1 MIELQEKKRRVQ
13 ALLDSLAEGRSQ
25 VERLQERIS
34 RLKALSTAVTP
45 VYGRE
50 GGQRG
55 RPSRGKSEVV
65 DQLCDETERLGVQI
79 LRLLAVERQVEAW
92 IDLLPKDGWRMV
104 MRYRHLDGLG
114 YPEILERMNHDTKR
128 TYSDTTIFRL
138 HREAL
143 EAAARFWPLD

>member
-1 MIELQEKKRRVQ
+1 M
-13 ALLDSLAEGRSQ
+13 
-25 VERLQERIS
+25 
-34 RLKALSTAVTP
+34 
-45 VYGRE
+45 
-50 GGQRG
+50 
-55 RPSRGKSEVV
+55 V

>member
-13 ALLDSLAEGRSQ
+13 ALLDSLTEGRSQ

-114 YPEILERMNHDTKR
+114 YPEILCK
-128 TYSDTTIFRL
+128 YLLCLF
-138 HREAL
+138 
-143 EAAARFWPLD
+143 ARWS